1 MLVTVIA
8 NRRAV
13 LNDELSEVLFCLFVP
28 IQVGVNVF
36 DSLVKFHLTSEQCL
50 VRALDVGRIEG
61 VGLFLHHPVEIFDP
75 KHLGVDVG
83 LDVVAE
89 AVDVVP
95 ELVDSSR

>member
-36 DSLVKFHLTSEQCL
+36 DSLVEFHLTSEQCL
-50 VRALDVGRIEG
+50 VRALDVGRIER
-61 VGLFLHHPVEIFDP
+61 VGFLLHYPVEILDA
-75 KHLGVDVG
+75 KHLGVDVR
-83 LDVVAE
+83 LDVIAP
-89 AVDVVP
+89 AVDIVP
-95 ELVDSSR
+95 ELVDGT